1 MRSVIVGLI
10 CFVVVS
16 ALVLVTVRHH
26 NRAQYSRMEALQVES
41 DRLQDE
47 WRQLLLE
54 NQTHSQPRRIEK
66 KAVEQLGMVE
76 PSPEEIVV
84 VDLR

>member
-1 MRSVIVGLI
+1 MRAVIGGLVI
-10 CFVVVS
+10 FVVAS

-26 NRAQYSRMEALQVES
+26 NRDQYSTYHALQVES

-54 NQTHSQPRRIEK
+54 NQTQSQPRRIEK
-66 KAVEQLGMVE
+66 KAIEQLGMTE